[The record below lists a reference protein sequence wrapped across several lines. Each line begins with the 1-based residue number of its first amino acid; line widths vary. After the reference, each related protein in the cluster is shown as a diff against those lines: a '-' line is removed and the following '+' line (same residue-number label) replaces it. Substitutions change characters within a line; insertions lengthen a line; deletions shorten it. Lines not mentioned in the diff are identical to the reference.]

1 MNTLRNFVLRV
12 AVPVAFTLLTA
23 ACVTYTP
30 GQIGGLSSLELCEIR
45 SSQGANLAA
54 ETKRALDSELQRRS
68 DDCRTHAAVI
78 AQRREEALYRDMYG
92 KHDDP

>member
-1 MNTLRNFVLRV
+1 MNTLRNVALRV
-12 AVPVAFTLLTA
+12 AVPAIYTALTA
-23 ACVTYTP
+23 GCITYTP
-30 GQIGGLSSLELCEIR
+30 GQIGALSSLELCEIR

-68 DDCRTHAAVI
+68 DDCRNHASVI